1 MCRHL
6 HRHVLVAGDAVGVY
20 VDLCVNMR
28 MEMHAGIAEDVPVAG
43 DRVGVP
49 RVPGA
54 TATEHHP
61 AHCAFAHA
69 HVCARG

>member
-6 HRHVLVAGDAVGVY
+6 HRHVPVAGDAVGVY

-54 TATEHHP
+54 TATEE
-61 AHCAFAHA
+61 HA
-69 HVCARG
+69 AQACV